1 MRDMRPCSGGEY
13 LDHAGNSIAP
23 TAAHANNL
31 GGPETSK
38 DKTSIL
44 VRLGNDTAGE
54 KRIVKPC
61 LDFARRR
68 IRHDNSPCPIR
79 SGETTSV
86 LCSRRPSRN
95 EWRAVSPARRV
106 ANERRAGR
114 SVDVFHLHIR
124 RRGESE
130 SLCPG
135 EEDPGQGRQ
144 QALPQARHLS
154 RQSAPSLTG
163 QPSDLRFGPGQLGF
177 CFIIKDR
184 ARLSPYL
191 RHDERVALLS

>member
-1 MRDMRPCSGGEY
+1 MRVTALLPPP
-13 LDHAGNSIAP
+13 P
-23 TAAHANNL
+23 TPITWAAQRHRKIKHPF
-31 GGPETSK
+31 G
-38 DKTSIL
+38 
-44 VRLGNDTAGE
+44 RLGSDTAGE

-130 SLCPG
+130 RLCPG

-154 RQSAPSLTG
+154 RQTALHEA
-163 QPSDLRFGPGQLGF
+163 SDLRFGSGLLGSYRQEATVRGVTF
-177 CFIIKDR
+177 FTTR
-184 ARLSPYL
+184 
-191 RHDERVALLS
+191 